1 MVHLW
6 QILGCVLV
14 GFYVI
19 THCSLEPSMCV
30 HHIGELTPP
39 LPDEFRPLVV
49 VVLRRCFFCFS
60 CRTITYSE
68 PMILSETK
76 YPYS

>member
-19 THCSLEPSMCV
+19 AYCSLEPSMCV
-30 HHIGELTPP
+30 RHIGEL
-39 LPDEFRPLVV
+39 RPL
-49 VVLRRCFFCFS
+49 VVLRRCFFCLF
-60 CRTITYSE
+60 CRAITYSE

-76 YPYS
+76 IPYS